1 MARFRLYALAHNL
14 GNFGCPGQNQFMDW
28 SPISLEENP
37 IKVGRALR
45 PTAIF
50 QEILPLIRNC
60 GRSRKPNIHVNL
72 EFIWGNLADILGVES
87 RAYRL

>member
-1 MARFRLYALAHNL
+1 
-14 GNFGCPGQNQFMDW
+14 
-28 SPISLEENP
+28 
-37 IKVGRALR
+37 VLR

-87 RAYRL
+87 RAYKLGLPCPSKSAQ